1 MCYFLIEMIK
11 ETAFLLLCLLQVNLY
26 KYLKSE
32 KRYAIHFL
40 IVSFTYRGGRLF
52 LFFNPTYHLSLK
64 SVIVKLKYKWVN
76 KIWKVEQNYNKL
88 KGTPKS
94 LFLWRPQM
102 IFGSKFT
109 EKKFS
114 SLLFSASTYFMKALG
129 AS

>member
-32 KRYAIHFL
+32 KCYAIHFL
-40 IVSFTYRGGRLF
+40 MVSFTYRGGYLF

-76 KIWKVEQNYNKL
+76 KIWKAEQNYNKL

-94 LFLWRPQM
+94 LFLWQPQI

-109 EKKFS
+109 EKKIS